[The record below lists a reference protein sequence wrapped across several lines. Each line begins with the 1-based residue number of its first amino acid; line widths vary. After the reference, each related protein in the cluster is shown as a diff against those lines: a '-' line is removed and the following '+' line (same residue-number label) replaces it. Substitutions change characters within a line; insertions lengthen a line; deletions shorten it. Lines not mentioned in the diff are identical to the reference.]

1 MYILVV
7 EDERR
12 LAQVVRK
19 VLEEEGHTVD
29 VAHDG
34 EDGLAMAMD
43 GSHDVIVLDILLPGI
58 DGFEVCHRLRAGRVD
73 TPVLLLTA
81 LDAVE
86 DRVRGLDAGADD
98 YLPKPFA
105 FQELLARLR
114 ALGRR
119 RVQAREPD
127 QLQAADL
134 VLDLRR
140 RRAERAGKTIEL
152 SPKEFAL
159 LEFLLRNE
167 GRVVTRSQILDHV
180 WGYDYSPDSNLVD
193 VYVTYLRRKVDRGH
207 ERRLIRTVR
216 GSGYALGAWH
226 VRHSSLAPH
235 TLVHPRPGRDPRR
248 HRRGGVPD
256 HPRRAVRPGEQRPR
270 VAGRTGAAA
279 TGAPPPHPSR
289 RRTPS

>member
-1 MYILVV
+1 LYILVV

-12 LAQVVRK
+12 LVQVVRK

-29 VAHDG
+29 VAYDG
-34 EDGLAMAMD
+34 EEGLAMAME
-43 GSHDVIVLDILLPGI
+43 GSQDVIVLDILLPGI
-58 DGFEVCHRLRAGRVD
+58 DGIEVCRSLRASRVD

-114 ALGRR
+114 ALSRR
-119 RVQAREPD
+119 RVQAREPG
-127 QLQAADL
+127 QLQTADL

-140 RRAERAGKTIEL
+140 RRANRAGKAIEL

-159 LEFLLRNE
+159 LEFLMRNE
-167 GRVVTRSQILDHV
+167 GRVVTRTQILDHV

-207 ERRLIRTVR
+207 DHRLIRTVR
-216 GSGYALGAWH
+216 GVGYAVG
-226 VRHSSLAPH
+226 
-235 TLVHPRPGRDPRR
+235 D
-248 HRRGGVPD
+248 
-256 HPRRAVRPGEQRPR
+256 
-270 VAGRTGAAA
+270 
-279 TGAPPPHPSR
+279 
-289 RRTPS
+289 

>member
-1 MYILVV
+1 MYILIV

-58 DGFEVCHRLRAGRVD
+58 DGIEVCQRLRAGRVD

-81 LDAVE
+81 LNAVD

-127 QLQAADL
+127 QIRTADL

-207 ERRLIRTVR
+207 KRSLIRTVR
-216 GSGYALGAWH
+216 GAGYALG
-226 VRHSSLAPH
+226 
-235 TLVHPRPGRDPRR
+235 D
-248 HRRGGVPD
+248 
-256 HPRRAVRPGEQRPR
+256 
-270 VAGRTGAAA
+270 
-279 TGAPPPHPSR
+279 
-289 RRTPS
+289 

>member
-29 VAHDG
+29 VANDG
-34 EDGLAMAMD
+34 EEGLAIAMD

-58 DGFEVCHRLRAGRVD
+58 DGFEVCRSLRANRVD

-127 QLQAADL
+127 QLQTADL
-134 VLDLRR
+134 MLDLRR
-140 RRAERAGKTIEL
+140 RRVVRDGRTIDL

-159 LEFLLRNE
+159 LEFLMRNQ
-167 GRVVTRSQILDHV
+167 GRVVTRTQILDHV

-193 VYVTYLRRKVDRGH
+193 VYVTYLRRKIDRGH
-207 ERRLIRTVR
+207 VQKLIRTVR
-216 GSGYALGAWH
+216 GAGYAVG
-226 VRHSSLAPH
+226 
-235 TLVHPRPGRDPRR
+235 D
-248 HRRGGVPD
+248 
-256 HPRRAVRPGEQRPR
+256 
-270 VAGRTGAAA
+270 
-279 TGAPPPHPSR
+279 
-289 RRTPS
+289 

>member
-58 DGFEVCHRLRAGRVD
+58 DGIEVCQRLRAGRVD

-81 LDAVE
+81 LNAVD

-127 QLQAADL
+127 QLQTADL

-140 RRAERAGKTIEL
+140 RRAQRAGKTVEL

-207 ERRLIRTVR
+207 KRSLIRTVR
-216 GSGYALGAWH
+216 GAGYALG
-226 VRHSSLAPH
+226 
-235 TLVHPRPGRDPRR
+235 D
-248 HRRGGVPD
+248 
-256 HPRRAVRPGEQRPR
+256 
-270 VAGRTGAAA
+270 
-279 TGAPPPHPSR
+279 
-289 RRTPS
+289 

>member
-58 DGFEVCHRLRAGRVD
+58 DGIEVCQRLRAGRVD
-73 TPVLLLTA
+73 TPILLLTA
-81 LDAVE
+81 LNAVD
-86 DRVRGLDAGADD
+86 DRVRGLDVGADD

-140 RRAERAGKTIEL
+140 RRAERAGKIIEL

-193 VYVTYLRRKVDRGH
+193 VYVTDLRRKVDRGH
-207 ERRLIRTVR
+207 KRSLIRTVR
-216 GSGYALGAWH
+216 GAGYALG
-226 VRHSSLAPH
+226 
-235 TLVHPRPGRDPRR
+235 D
-248 HRRGGVPD
+248 
-256 HPRRAVRPGEQRPR
+256 
-270 VAGRTGAAA
+270 
-279 TGAPPPHPSR
+279 
-289 RRTPS
+289 

>member
-58 DGFEVCHRLRAGRVD
+58 DGIEVCQRLRAGRVD
-73 TPVLLLTA
+73 TPILLLTA
-81 LDAVE
+81 LNAVD

-127 QLQAADL
+127 QLQTADL

-140 RRAERAGKTIEL
+140 RRAQRAGKTVEL

-207 ERRLIRTVR
+207 KRSLIRTVR
-216 GSGYALGAWH
+216 GAGYALG
-226 VRHSSLAPH
+226 
-235 TLVHPRPGRDPRR
+235 D
-248 HRRGGVPD
+248 
-256 HPRRAVRPGEQRPR
+256 
-270 VAGRTGAAA
+270 
-279 TGAPPPHPSR
+279 
-289 RRTPS
+289 

>member
-29 VAHDG
+29 VVHDG
-34 EDGLAMAMD
+34 EEGLAMAMD
-43 GSHDVIVLDILLPGI
+43 GSHDVILLDVLLPGI
-58 DGFEVCHRLRAGRVD
+58 DGFEVCRSLRASRVD

-127 QLQAADL
+127 QLQTADL
-134 VLDLRR
+134 MLDLRR
-140 RRAERAGKTIEL
+140 RRAVRDGRTIDL

-159 LEFLLRNE
+159 LEFMMRNQ
-167 GRVVTRSQILDHV
+167 GRVVTRTQILDHV

-193 VYVTYLRRKVDRGH
+193 VYVTYLRRKIDRGH
-207 ERRLIRTVR
+207 GQKLIRTVR
-216 GSGYALGAWH
+216 GAGYAVG
-226 VRHSSLAPH
+226 
-235 TLVHPRPGRDPRR
+235 D
-248 HRRGGVPD
+248 
-256 HPRRAVRPGEQRPR
+256 
-270 VAGRTGAAA
+270 
-279 TGAPPPHPSR
+279 
-289 RRTPS
+289 

>member
-12 LAQVVRK
+12 LAQVIRK

-29 VAHDG
+29 VAYDG

-43 GSHDVIVLDILLPGI
+43 GSHDVIVLDILLPGM
-58 DGFEVCHRLRAGRVD
+58 DGLEVCRALRANRVD

-127 QLQAADL
+127 QIQVGDL

-140 RRAERAGKTIEL
+140 RRAQRAGKAIEL

-159 LEFLLRNE
+159 LEFLMRNE
-167 GRVVTRSQILDHV
+167 GRVVTRTQILDHV

-207 ERRLIRTVR
+207 QRRLIRTVR
-216 GSGYALGAWH
+216 GAGYALE
-226 VRHSSLAPH
+226 
-235 TLVHPRPGRDPRR
+235 D
-248 HRRGGVPD
+248 
-256 HPRRAVRPGEQRPR
+256 
-270 VAGRTGAAA
+270 
-279 TGAPPPHPSR
+279 
-289 RRTPS
+289 

>member
-58 DGFEVCHRLRAGRVD
+58 DGIEVCQRLRAGRVD
-73 TPVLLLTA
+73 TPILLLTA
-81 LDAVE
+81 LNAVD

-127 QLQAADL
+127 TIQTADL

-207 ERRLIRTVR
+207 KRSLIRTVR
-216 GSGYALGAWH
+216 GAGYALG
-226 VRHSSLAPH
+226 
-235 TLVHPRPGRDPRR
+235 D
-248 HRRGGVPD
+248 
-256 HPRRAVRPGEQRPR
+256 
-270 VAGRTGAAA
+270 
-279 TGAPPPHPSR
+279 
-289 RRTPS
+289 

>member
-29 VAHDG
+29 VATDG
-34 EDGLAMAMD
+34 EEGLAMAMD
-43 GSHDVIVLDILLPGI
+43 SSHDVIVLDVLLPGI
-58 DGFEVCHRLRAGRVD
+58 DGFEVCQRLRAGRVD

-119 RVQAREPD
+119 RVQARDPD
-127 QLQAADL
+127 QLQTANL

-140 RRAERAGKTIEL
+140 RRAVRDGRTIDL

-159 LEFLLRNE
+159 LEFLMRNQ
-167 GRVVTRSQILDHV
+167 GRVVTRTQILDHV

-193 VYVTYLRRKVDRGH
+193 VYVTYLRRKIDHGH
-207 ERRLIRTVR
+207 QRKLIRTVR
-216 GSGYALGAWH
+216 GAGYAVG
-226 VRHSSLAPH
+226 
-235 TLVHPRPGRDPRR
+235 D
-248 HRRGGVPD
+248 
-256 HPRRAVRPGEQRPR
+256 
-270 VAGRTGAAA
+270 
-279 TGAPPPHPSR
+279 
-289 RRTPS
+289 

>member
-34 EDGLAMAMD
+34 EEGLAMAMD
-43 GSHDVIVLDILLPGI
+43 GSHDVILLDILLPGI
-58 DGFEVCHRLRAGRVD
+58 DGFEVCRSLRASRVD

-119 RVQAREPD
+119 RVQAHEPD
-127 QLQAADL
+127 QLQTADL
-134 VLDLRR
+134 MLDLRR
-140 RRAERAGKTIEL
+140 RRAVRDGRAIDL

-159 LEFLLRNE
+159 LEFLMRNQ
-167 GRVVTRSQILDHV
+167 GRVVTRTQILDHV

-193 VYVTYLRRKVDRGH
+193 VYVTYLRRKIDRGH
-207 ERRLIRTVR
+207 GQKLIRTVR
-216 GSGYALGAWH
+216 GAGYAVG
-226 VRHSSLAPH
+226 
-235 TLVHPRPGRDPRR
+235 D
-248 HRRGGVPD
+248 
-256 HPRRAVRPGEQRPR
+256 
-270 VAGRTGAAA
+270 
-279 TGAPPPHPSR
+279 
-289 RRTPS
+289 

>member
-12 LAQVVRK
+12 LAQVIRK

-29 VAHDG
+29 LAYDG
-34 EDGLAMAMD
+34 EDGLAMAVD
-43 GSHDVIVLDILLPGI
+43 GSHDVIVLDILLPGM
-58 DGFEVCHRLRAGRVD
+58 DGLDVCRALRANRLD

-127 QLQAADL
+127 QLRTGDL
-134 VLDLRR
+134 MLDLRR
-140 RRAERAGKTIEL
+140 RRAERARKTIEL

-159 LEFLLRNE
+159 LEFLMRNE
-167 GRVVTRSQILDHV
+167 GHVVTRTQILDHV
-180 WGYDYSPDSNLVD
+180 WGYEYSPDSNLVD
-193 VYVTYLRRKVDRGH
+193 VYVTYLRRKIDRGH
-207 ERRLIRTVR
+207 QRKLIRTVR
-216 GSGYALGAWH
+216 GAGYALE
-226 VRHSSLAPH
+226 
-235 TLVHPRPGRDPRR
+235 D
-248 HRRGGVPD
+248 
-256 HPRRAVRPGEQRPR
+256 
-270 VAGRTGAAA
+270 
-279 TGAPPPHPSR
+279 
-289 RRTPS
+289 

>member
-43 GSHDVIVLDILLPGI
+43 GSHDVILLDILLPGI
-58 DGFEVCHRLRAGRVD
+58 DGIEVCQRLRAGRVD
-73 TPVLLLTA
+73 TPILLLTA
-81 LDAVE
+81 LNAVD

-127 QLQAADL
+127 QLQTADL

-207 ERRLIRTVR
+207 KRSLIRTVR
-216 GSGYALGAWH
+216 GNGYALG
-226 VRHSSLAPH
+226 
-235 TLVHPRPGRDPRR
+235 D
-248 HRRGGVPD
+248 
-256 HPRRAVRPGEQRPR
+256 
-270 VAGRTGAAA
+270 
-279 TGAPPPHPSR
+279 
-289 RRTPS
+289 